1 MMGSCISRLYWIVST
16 EKWIRFPDMREK
28 MLSSMEK
35 QVKIIGASREEIEE
49 SLGSPETLESDT
61 ISFKIDRK
69 EYPADQVMIYY
80 IGSDYMDV
88 LWLVIVMDENG
99 MSENF
104 FTDVS

>member
-1 MMGSCISRLYWIVST
+1 
-16 EKWIRFPDMREK
+16 
-28 MLSSMEK
+28 MEK

-104 FTDVS
+104 FTDVSWRIIIYDYRLSWHMARDAFPSP